1 MYYVCRLARRAS
13 RPAVASALG
22 GSLVHDLVIHR
33 PVDDQRA
40 HEAALEPGEG
50 VIHDSVTPRPLDL
63 EIDDRGAARRDRD
76 RLHAGERRRAEA
88 RAFVDV
94 VEDLADDVER
104 GGEIRAAD
112 PEEDP
117 RRLARARAQRMA
129 PGERAD
135 RAVEQE

>member
-1 MYYVCRLARRAS
+1 R
-13 RPAVASALG
+13 
-22 GSLVHDLVIHR
+22 
-33 PVDDQRA
+33 
-40 HEAALEPGEG
+40 
-50 VIHDSVTPRPLDL
+50 TDL
-63 EIDDRGAARRDRD
+63 EADDRGAARRDGD

-135 RAVEQE
+135 RAVEQEIFRPLRDQLLVVHLLVALRAERLGGVELALHDVELPV